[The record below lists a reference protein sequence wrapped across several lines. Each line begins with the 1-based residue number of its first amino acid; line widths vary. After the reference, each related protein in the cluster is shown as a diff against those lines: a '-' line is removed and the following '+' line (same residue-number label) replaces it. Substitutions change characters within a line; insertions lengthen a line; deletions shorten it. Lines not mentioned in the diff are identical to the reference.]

1 MISQTNVPIMKKAV
15 NVIYDMS
22 EDTRIRE
29 IARLREKAM
38 HDEASALKHAK
49 AEGIEEG
56 MAQGMTKGIA
66 QGMTKGKNEIIAQM
80 KAAGMTDEQISFVL
94 GQKV

>member
-1 MISQTNVPIMKKAV
+1 MTNI
-15 NVIYDMS
+15 IYDMS

-56 MAQGMTKGIA
+56 IAQGMAQGMAQGITKGIAQGMA

>member
-1 MISQTNVPIMKKAV
+1 MREENDTM
-15 NVIYDMS
+15 NVIYDTS

-56 MAQGMTKGIA
+56 MTKGMAQGMA

>member
-1 MISQTNVPIMKKAV
+1 MTNI
-15 NVIYDMS
+15 IYDLS

-56 MAQGMTKGIA
+56 MTKGMA